1 MSMRILKGNV
11 KYKDR
16 NDIVCTYGIADDG
29 KQYYFM
35 DSSDTKK
42 FANGNRIATTLLV
55 EAVDPMVK
63 ASNIGVIDPE
73 GNVVIPFENKSI
85 RPVDDNVIIVENST
99 PVSESVIEAINLR
112 SDPLSA
118 TKLVST
124 PATIKEKLNQQM
136 GTEGKYLFNDQFS
149 EATICDINGNN
160 LINDE
165 RYSFIAMAND
175 KLYFSKNVA
184 DSTIGEYSLIPSE
197 VQNNNVESNEN
208 QPIDVSE
215 TTVDQNVIENAME
228 NAAGA
233 VEASAESN
241 QADVPAVPI
250 VSENDLIQDT
260 PVVPDTP
267 AQEDPTPV
275 YAPPVEEGMQSEA
288 VASGVDAVSTD
299 AVQNDVPPV
308 DALVDTQSP
317 VQGGIIAPGTGV
329 VSQEAIAPE
338 GVNTEDV
345 AAPAE
350 EVASEEAQEEVNT
363 EESTASVD
371 EVASEEVQEEVN
383 TEEAAPVDEVTPE
396 EVQEEVNT
404 EEAAPVDE
412 AAPEEVQEDAK
423 ADDFDDIFN
432 NDAKDVEES
441 SVADEAV
448 ADNNVEESPV
458 TDVNDNDLTSDS
470 KIGNIF
476 ADDPYE
482 GFNTSIKT
490 DKIVDTDDYFGGFN
504 DYSVPTNSFINNDTI
519 MTDVAKSMS
528 ELINQNRI
536 QKSLIG
542 QYKGKIDNYE
552 AQMHM
557 MSERY
562 NEQLS
567 KNDSM
572 SSKLRE
578 LNSSA
583 GRLEAKNQLLEQKV
597 RELSK
602 VVAAQDKELK
612 VLRPQLEGKQ
622 DLVQLLADAKVLL
635 GNNDSYSYDDGTSYY
650 RRAA

>member
-35 DSSDTKK
+35 DSNDTKK

-63 ASNIGVIDPE
+63 ASNIGVVDPD

-99 PVSESVIEAINLR
+99 PVTNSVIEAINLR

-136 GTEGKYLFNDQFS
+136 GVEGKYLFNDQFS

-184 DSTIGEYSLIPSE
+184 DSVISEYSLIPSE
-197 VQNNNVESNEN
+197 VQNNNVESNES
-208 QPIDVSE
+208 QSIDLSE
-215 TTVDQNVIENAME
+215 TQVDQNVIENAME
-228 NAAGA
+228 NAEGA
-233 VEASAESN
+233 VAVQSN
-241 QADVPAVPI
+241 VNPSDVPAVPI
-250 VSENDLIQDT
+250 VPENSLIQDT
-260 PVVPDTP
+260 PVVPDVP
-267 AQEDPTPV
+267 AQESAAPV
-275 YAPPVEEGMQSEA
+275 YAPPV
-288 VASGVDAVSTD
+288 D
-299 AVQNDVPPV
+299 AVQNVAAPV

-317 VQGGIIAPGTGV
+317 IQAGVVPVSSEDVSTDVTNVQAPQVGINTGV
-329 VSQEAIAPE
+329 
-338 GVNTEDV
+338 
-345 AAPAE
+345 
-350 EVASEEAQEEVNT
+350 EEAPVDVSNEEIPQEEVNT
-363 EESTASVD
+363 GVEETPVD
-371 EVASEEVQEEVN
+371 VSSGEIPQEEVSTGVEEVPVDVSNEEISQEEVNNEVEEAPVDVSNEENPQEEVN
-383 TEEAAPVDEVTPE
+383 T
-396 EVQEEVNT
+396 VN
-404 EEAAPVDE
+404 
-412 AAPEEVQEDAK
+412 DAK
-423 ADDFDDIFN
+423 EDDFADIFN
-432 NDAKDVEES
+432 NDARDAEEEHDDSYDVDNS
-441 SVADEAV
+441 SVHDINEELDYSR
-448 ADNNVEESPV
+448 DNKLRNVF
-458 TDVNDNDLTSDS
+458 D
-470 KIGNIF
+470 
-476 ADDPYE
+476 DDPYD

-490 DKIVDTDDYFGGFN
+490 DKIVDTDDYFSKYGA
-504 DYSVPTNSFINNDTI
+504 YSVPTSSLASNDTI
-519 MTDVAKSMS
+519 MTDVAKSMG
-528 ELINQNRI
+528 ELINQNRM

-542 QYKGKIDNYE
+542 QYKGKMDNYE
-552 AQMHM
+552 AQMRM

-562 NEQLS
+562 NDQLS

-572 SSKLRE
+572 SNRLRE
-578 LNSSA
+578 LNSTA
-583 GRLEAKNQLLEQKV
+583 GRLEAKNQLLEQKIH
-597 RELSK
+597 ELSK

-622 DLVQLLADAKVLL
+622 DLVQLLADAKVIL
-635 GNNDSYSYDDGTSYY
+635 GSNDSYGYDDGTSYY